1 MDVFQEQAEQ
11 MDVTATFVTGAVFG
25 LFLTLGQTW
34 SNWFHS
40 LSTALF
46 QVMRPNAEVS
56 NVVVDLMSA
65 VVTSII
71 CIFLLIVIIHSPK
84 MICGKRKSS
93 EDRIESQPP
102 VATSSKVTLSRA
114 SLTH

>member
-11 MDVTATFVTGAVFG
+11 MDVTATFITGAVFG

-46 QVMRPNAEVS
+46 QVMRPNKEVS
-56 NVVVDLMSA
+56 NVIVDLMSA

-71 CIFLLIVIIHSPK
+71 CIFILIVIIHSPK
-84 MICGKRKSS
+84 MICRCGKRKSS
-93 EDRIESQPP
+93 EEKLESQPR
-102 VATSSKVTLSRA
+102 ATVSRA
-114 SLTH
+114 RLTR

>member
-11 MDVTATFVTGAVFG
+11 MDVTATFITGAVFG

-46 QVMRPNAEVS
+46 QVMRPNKEVS
-56 NVVVDLMSA
+56 SVIVDLMSA

-84 MICGKRKSS
+84 MICRCGRRKKST
-93 EDRIESQPP
+93 EDRIESQPH
-102 VATSSKVTLSRA
+102 VKVSRATLSR
-114 SLTH
+114 